1 MFKKLNDL
9 PNWQRNIYILW
20 FGTFMIGVGSGEVLP
35 FLSLFTET
43 LGNFTKA
50 EVNLYSGIA
59 FSSTFLMTAIVSPIW
74 GKLAD
79 RVGRKPMLIRAALG
93 MAVVYTLTGFST
105 SVWVLIGLR
114 FLMGFFNGYV
124 SNANALVAKDTP
136 KIYSGHALGIVVTGY
151 TSGALIGPLLG
162 GFLANIFGYRM
173 PFFITGSIFFLLT
186 FLTLIGV
193 HEDKSTLVT
202 EKPTGKQ
209 PSALKSAK
217 YPMMV
222 FGLFITS
229 MIVNLVTNSIN
240 PILSQYVR
248 QLLEPNESHLSM
260 IAGLIAA
267 APGMTA
273 IIFAPRFGRLGDRIG
288 SEKLVIGGFLIGIVS
303 MIPMAFVSNVWV
315 LFVLRLFIGLTTAAM
330 NPAIQAILAHETP
343 QEFTSRIFS
352 YNQSFLAMGNVFGP
366 LLGSL
371 VANIFDY
378 HGVFIVS
385 GIMIMINLISFFTFS
400 KPLRVSRSNS

>member
-1 MFKKLNDL
+1 
-9 PNWQRNIYILW
+9 
-20 FGTFMIGVGSGEVLP
+20 
-35 FLSLFTET
+35 
-43 LGNFTKA
+43 
-50 EVNLYSGIA
+50 
-59 FSSTFLMTAIVSPIW
+59 
-74 GKLAD
+74 
-79 RVGRKPMLIRAALG
+79 
-93 MAVVYTLTGFST
+93 
-105 SVWVLIGLR
+105 
-114 FLMGFFNGYV
+114 
-124 SNANALVAKDTP
+124 
-136 KIYSGHALGIVVTGY
+136 
-151 TSGALIGPLLG
+151 
-162 GFLANIFGYRM
+162 
-173 PFFITGSIFFLLT
+173 
-186 FLTLIGV
+186 
-193 HEDKSTLVT
+193 
-202 EKPTGKQ
+202 
-209 PSALKSAK
+209 
-217 YPMMV
+217 
-222 FGLFITS
+222 
-229 MIVNLVTNSIN
+229 
-240 PILSQYVR
+240 
-248 QLLEPNESHLSM
+248 LSM

-378 HGVFIVS
+378 RGVFIVS